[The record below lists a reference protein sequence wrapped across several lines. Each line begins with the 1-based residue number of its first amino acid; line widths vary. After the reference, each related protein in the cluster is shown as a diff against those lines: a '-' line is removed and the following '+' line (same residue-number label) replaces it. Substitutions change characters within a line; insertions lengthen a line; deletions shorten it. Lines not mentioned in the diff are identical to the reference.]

1 MTKLNRVSVRME
13 LVTIC
18 GMTTTTTPETTEIT
32 PITTAM
38 LDSFR
43 KDFEKDSS
51 AKTAQ
56 NAVTQ
61 TTIDDIALVR
71 DIVQSTDFTFS
82 IRLDEWKV
90 TNQKKSGRC
99 WLFAALNML
108 RVPAM
113 KKMNV
118 KEFEFSQNWAMFWD
132 KFERAN
138 WFLQHIIDTADRDV
152 DDRTVSFLLSE
163 PIGDGG
169 QWNMFVNLVNKH
181 GLVPK
186 SVMPETESSSCTVKM
201 NMILRWKLRDGAE
214 QLREEGADM
223 EHVREKILSGIW
235 RILCIHLGTPPTT
248 FMWQW
253 QDKDKKFTRKGEM
266 TPLEFAKE
274 YIETP
279 LDEYVCVVNDPR
291 NSSPLMRTYTVE
303 CLGNVVGGELVKYLN
318 IDLTEMKSL
327 TQKML
332 EDGKPVW
339 MGCDVGKM
347 FRRDIGIWDAEL
359 FDFEGVY
366 GTNLGLTK
374 AQRLEYHQTLMTH
387 AMLFTGVDVH
397 DGVPVKWR
405 VENSWGDEEVG
416 VKGFHAMNDSWFDEY
431 MFEVAIEKKY
441 LSEELLTAW
450 DEEPTVLAPWDPMG
464 SLAKSSRSHI

>member
-1 MTKLNRVSVRME
+1 
-13 LVTIC
+13 
-18 GMTTTTTPETTEIT
+18 MTTTTIQSS
-32 PITTAM
+32 PITYDM
-38 LDSFR
+38 VDQFR
-43 KDFEKDSS
+43 KDFACDPA
-51 AKTAQ
+51 AKTSQ

-82 IRLDEWKV
+82 THLDDWGV
-90 TNQKKSGRC
+90 TNQRKSGRC

-138 WFLQHIIDTADRDV
+138 WFFQHIIETSDRDA
-152 DDRTVSFLLSE
+152 DDRTVAFMLSD

-169 QWNMFVNLVNKH
+169 QWNMFVNVVTKH

-186 SVMPETESSSCTVKM
+186 TAMPETESSSCTMKM
-201 NMILRWKLRDGAE
+201 NMILRWKLRDGAM
-214 QLREEGADM
+214 QLREAGDNVEQI
-223 EHVREKILSGIW
+223 RQNLLSGIW
-235 RILCIHLGTPPTT
+235 RILCIHLGTPPTK

-253 QDKDKKFTRKGEM
+253 QDKDKEFHRKGEM
-266 TPLEFAKE
+266 TPLEFAAE

-279 LDEYVCVVNDPR
+279 LDEYVCLVNDPR
-291 NSSPLMRTYTVE
+291 ESSPLMRTYTVE
-303 CLGNVVGGELVKYLN
+303 CLGNVVDGDIVKYLN
-318 IDLTEMKSL
+318 IDTHAMKLL
-327 TQKML
+327 TQKTL
-332 EDGKPVW
+332 EDGDPVW

-347 FRRDIGIWDAEL
+347 FRRDVGIWDAEL
-359 FDFEGVY
+359 FDFESVY
-366 GTNLGLTK
+366 GTDLGLTK
-374 AQRLEYHQTLMTH
+374 AERLVYHQTLMTH

-397 DGVPVKWR
+397 EGMPVKWR
-405 VENSWGDEEVG
+405 VENSWGDDGVG
-416 VKGFHAMNDSWFDEY
+416 KKGFQTMNDSWFDEY

-441 LSEELLTAW
+441 LTSEMLNALE
-450 DEEPTVLAPWDPMG
+450 EEPIVLSPWDPMG
-464 SLAKSSRSHI
+464 SLAGV